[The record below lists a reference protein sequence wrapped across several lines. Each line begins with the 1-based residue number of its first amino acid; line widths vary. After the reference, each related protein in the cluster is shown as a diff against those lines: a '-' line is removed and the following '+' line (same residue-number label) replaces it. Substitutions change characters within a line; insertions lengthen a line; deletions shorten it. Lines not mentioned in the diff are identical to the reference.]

1 MTDAVTDAVPGTG
14 QRTTVLLVDDQT
26 LLRAGIRAILENSE
40 DLAVVAEAADG
51 REALKEARLTRP
63 SVILM
68 DLQMPVMGGV
78 EATRAVRADPLL
90 ADTPVLVLT
99 TFDDADDVVE
109 ALAAGA
115 TGYLLKDIEAV
126 DLRRA
131 VREAAAGHAQMSPTV
146 LRQVM
151 DRIAELPT
159 QRARRAEVAGLTE
172 RELEILTH
180 VGRGL
185 TNDEI
190 GKVLF
195 LSPETA
201 RTYVSRLLTKLDARD
216 RAQLVVLAHR
226 AGLVE

>member
-1 MTDAVTDAVPGTG
+1 M
-14 QRTTVLLVDDQT
+14 TTVLLVDDQA
-26 LLRAGIRAILENSE
+26 LLRAGLRAILENSE
-40 DLAVVAEAADG
+40 DLTVVGEAANG
-51 REALKEARLTRP
+51 REGLREARRLRP

-68 DLQMPVMGGV
+68 DLQMPEMNGV
-78 EATRAVRADPLL
+78 EAIRAVRADPLL
-90 ADTPVLVLT
+90 SPTPVLVLT

-115 TGYLLKDIEAV
+115 TGYLLKDV
-126 DLRRA
+126 DAPALRQS
-131 VREAAAGHAQMSPTV
+131 VREAAAGNAQMSPAV

-151 DRIAELPT
+151 DRVAQLPT
-159 QRARRAEVAGLTE
+159 GRERRKEVAGLTE

-185 TNDEI
+185 TNEEI
-190 GKVLF
+190 GRALF

-226 AGLVE
+226 AGLVG

>member
-1 MTDAVTDAVPGTG
+1 V
-14 QRTTVLLVDDQT
+14 TTVLLVDDQT
-26 LLRAGIRAILENSE
+26 LLRAGLRAILENSE
-40 DLAVVAEAADG
+40 DLTVVGEAANG
-51 REALKEARLTRP
+51 REGLREARRLRP

-68 DLQMPVMGGV
+68 DLQMPEMNGV
-78 EATRAVRADPLL
+78 EAIRAVRADPLL
-90 ADTPVLVLT
+90 SRTPVLVLT

-115 TGYLLKDIEAV
+115 TGYLLKDIDAPA
-126 DLRRA
+126 LRQS
-131 VREAAAGHAQMSPTV
+131 VREAAAGNAQMSPAV

-151 DRIAELPT
+151 DRVAQLPT
-159 QRARRAEVAGLTE
+159 GRERREEVAGLTE

-185 TNDEI
+185 TNEEI
-190 GKVLF
+190 GRALF

-226 AGLVE
+226 AGLVQ

>member
-1 MTDAVTDAVPGTG
+1 M
-14 QRTTVLLVDDQT
+14 TTVLLVDDQT
-26 LLRAGIRAILENSE
+26 LLRAGLRAILENSE
-40 DLAVVAEAADG
+40 DLTVVGEAANG
-51 REALKEARLTRP
+51 REGLREARRLRP

-68 DLQMPVMGGV
+68 DLQMPEMNGV
-78 EATRAVRADPLL
+78 EAIRAVRADPLL
-90 ADTPVLVLT
+90 SPTPVLVLT
-99 TFDDADDVVE
+99 TFDDVDDVVE

-115 TGYLLKDIEAV
+115 TGYLLKDV
-126 DLRRA
+126 DAPALRQS
-131 VREAAAGHAQMSPTV
+131 VREAAAGNAQMSPAV

-151 DRIAELPT
+151 DRVAQLPT
-159 QRARRAEVAGLTE
+159 GRERRKEVAGLTE

-185 TNDEI
+185 TNEEI
-190 GKVLF
+190 GRALF

-226 AGLVE
+226 AGLVD

>member
-1 MTDAVTDAVPGTG
+1 M
-14 QRTTVLLVDDQT
+14 TTVLLVDDQT
-26 LLRAGIRAILENSE
+26 LLRAGLRAILENSE
-40 DLAVVAEAADG
+40 DLTVVGEAANG
-51 REALKEARLTRP
+51 REGLREARRLRP

-68 DLQMPVMGGV
+68 DLQMPEMNGV
-78 EATRAVRADPLL
+78 EAIRAVRADPLL
-90 ADTPVLVLT
+90 SPTPVLVLT

-115 TGYLLKDIEAV
+115 TGYLLKDV
-126 DLRRA
+126 DAPALRQS
-131 VREAAAGHAQMSPTV
+131 VREAAAGNAQMSPAV

-151 DRIAELPT
+151 DRVARLPT
-159 QRARRAEVAGLTE
+159 GRERRKEVAGLTE

-185 TNDEI
+185 TNEEI
-190 GKVLF
+190 GRALF

-226 AGLVE
+226 AGLVD

>member
-1 MTDAVTDAVPGTG
+1 M
-14 QRTTVLLVDDQT
+14 TTVLLVDDQT
-26 LLRAGIRAILENSE
+26 LLRAGLRAILENSE
-40 DLAVVAEAADG
+40 DLTVVGEAANG
-51 REALKEARLTRP
+51 REGLREARRLRP

-68 DLQMPVMGGV
+68 DLQMPEMNGV
-78 EATRAVRADPLL
+78 EAIRAVRADPLL
-90 ADTPVLVLT
+90 SPTPVLVLT

-115 TGYLLKDIEAV
+115 TGYLLKDV
-126 DLRRA
+126 DAPALRQS
-131 VREAAAGHAQMSPTV
+131 VREAAAGNAQMSPAV

-151 DRIAELPT
+151 DRVAQLPT
-159 QRARRAEVAGLTE
+159 GRERRKEVAGLTE

-185 TNDEI
+185 TNEEI
-190 GKVLF
+190 GRALF

-226 AGLVE
+226 AGLVD

>member
-1 MTDAVTDAVPGTG
+1 M
-14 QRTTVLLVDDQT
+14 TTVLLVDDQT
-26 LLRAGIRAILENSE
+26 LLRAGLRAILENSE
-40 DLAVVAEAADG
+40 DLTVVGEAANG
-51 REALKEARLTRP
+51 REGLREARRLRP

-68 DLQMPVMGGV
+68 DLQMPEMNGV
-78 EATRAVRADPLL
+78 EAIRAVRADPLL
-90 ADTPVLVLT
+90 SRTPVLVLT

-115 TGYLLKDIEAV
+115 TGYLLKDV
-126 DLRRA
+126 DAPALRQS
-131 VREAAAGHAQMSPTV
+131 VREAAAGNAQMSPAV

-151 DRIAELPT
+151 DRVAQLPT
-159 QRARRAEVAGLTE
+159 RRERREEVAGLTE

-185 TNDEI
+185 TNEEI
-190 GKVLF
+190 GRALF